1 MASFVLTEEQYKQLK
16 EADASKLQVNANVY
30 PGTNSAQKLQ
40 NAQTA
45 AQKAGVTDPSKVNYN
60 VSGNTASTVT
70 GTTTESRII
79 TKRQIEEMRAK
90 KLRENSRL
98 YSLKDFI
105 GK

>member
-45 AQKAGVTDPSKVNYN
+45 AQKAGVTDPSKVNFN
-60 VSGNTASTVT
+60 ISGNTTSTVT
-70 GTTTESRII
+70 GTTEGRII